1 MGDAWNNVI
10 PRHIIPS
17 KSVIVPPPPNG
28 GVEMVVMLLIATRV
42 IHKVYSGEEFAKMTK
57 VPLWVLQK

>member
-17 KSVIVPPPPNG
+17 RSVIVPPPTNG

-42 IHKVYSGEEFAKMTK
+42 IHKAYSGEEFAKMTK